1 MGRGMIYLDTTELY
15 YNSQVW
21 FAKNILP
28 TVANDEASWAF
39 AYRKW
44 LKEQG
49 ATLVPYDP
57 PMLVNS
63 LGVSPG
69 YDKFEFKDEQDAVIF
84 RLRWA

>member
-1 MGRGMIYLDTTELY
+1 MIYLETDDLY

-28 TVANDEASWAF
+28 GVTNDEAAWAF
-39 AYRKW
+39 TYRKW

-49 ATLVPYDP
+49 ATLVKNNPT
-57 PMLVNS
+57 LLENS

-69 YDKFEFKDEQDAVIF
+69 YDKFGFDNEQDAVMF
-84 RLRWA
+84 KLRWS